1 MTSEHIEA
9 SVATQR
15 QFFRSGATLS
25 YAFRIERLKTL
36 KKLVQQHEADIFAAM
51 HADLGRADHE
61 TFVAENVVVFDELN
75 AAIKHLK
82 QWMRPTRVSSPL
94 QLKPAACS
102 NTHQPLGRVL
112 IIAPWNYP
120 FHLSLA
126 PLVGAIAA
134 GNCAIVKPSEMAPNA
149 SAVLAHIINQH
160 FDPAHV
166 QVIEGDRTTA
176 TQLLHHQHDL
186 IFYTGGLA
194 VAKSIYAEAAKHLT
208 PVVMELGGKCPCI
221 IHHDADLK
229 VAARRVVWAKF
240 MNAGQTCLA
249 PDHLIVHRDAKDRFI
264 ALLIS
269 TIKAFYGS
277 DPMASDRWCRIVNAR
292 HFDRIMGL
300 RNGCTVVHDGG
311 SDRIGLKIGPTLLEI
326 AAMDA
331 PIMQEE
337 IFGPLLPV
345 LTYTSMDEALALA
358 NHSPDPLALYL
369 FTKDDGVKAQVLQGT
384 RSGGVG
390 INDCM
395 LQAANGNMPFGG
407 VGQSGLGSYHH
418 RYSFDTFSHQ
428 RAIMDK
434 STWFD
439 PSMRYPPYSK
449 TNLDMLKMFSM

>member
-1 MTSEHIEA
+1 MKFQNIEA
-9 SVATQR
+9 IVAAQ
-15 QFFRSGATLS
+15 
-25 YAFRIERLKTL
+25 RLKTL
-36 KKLVQQHEADIFAAM
+36 KKLVQQHETDIFEAM
-51 HADLGRADHE
+51 RLDLGRADFD
-61 TFVAENVVVFDELN
+61 TFMAENVVVFDELN
-75 AAIKHLK
+75 AAIKYLK
-82 QWMRPTRVSSPL
+82 KWMRPTRVSSPM
-94 QLKPAACS
+94 QLKPASCS
-102 NTHQPLGRVL
+102 ITRQPLGRVL

-134 GNCAIVKPSEMAPNA
+134 GNCAIVKPSEMAPRA
-149 SAVLAHIINQH
+149 SAVLACIINQH

-166 QVIEGDRTTA
+166 YLMEGDHTSA
-176 TQLLHHQHDL
+176 KQLLHHQHNL
-186 IFYTGGLA
+186 IFFTGGLA

-249 PDHLIVHRDAKDRFI
+249 PDHLIVHCDVKNRFTE
-264 ALLIS
+264 LLIGS
-269 TIKAFYGS
+269 IEQFYGDDPLTS
-277 DPMASDRWCRIVNAR
+277 DKWCRIVSER
-292 HFDRIMGL
+292 HFNRLMNL
-300 RNGCTVVHDGG
+300 RNGCSIIHGGGHD
-311 SDRIGLKIGPTLLEI
+311 IEALKIGPTLLEI
-326 AAMDA
+326 ATMDA
-331 PIMQEE
+331 TIMHEE
-337 IFGPLLPV
+337 IFGPLLPI
-345 LTYTSMDEALALA
+345 LTYTSIDEAIALA

-369 FTKDDGVKAQVLQGT
+369 FTKNDDLKVQVIQGT
-384 RSGGVG
+384 RSGGMG

-395 LQAANGNMPFGG
+395 LHAANGNMPFGG
-407 VGQSGLGSYHH
+407 VGQSGLGQYHH